1 MCMNMKMKK
10 MIREGIGLFLL
21 YSFIT
26 LCLFLA
32 TDRIERLDQVEGDFR
47 NTNTS
52 VSISVNSKVLS
63 EVQEKFATVDFD
75 SIETISF
82 EKLKSEYY
90 YVKYNEEKI
99 DNSISEAVWKKYSKI
114 GDIEDNIKLKLLKA
128 NYQDG
133 IVSLRYKN
141 NISQYIPSMQLAA
154 IFTEQLISDGYKEVL
169 NSSSKAIYE
178 NEDYKIIIMDE
189 FDYLIIVMVRL

>member
-52 VSISVNSKVLS
+52 VSIN
-63 EVQEKFATVDFD
+63 
-75 SIETISF
+75 
-82 EKLKSEYY
+82 
-90 YVKYNEEKI
+90 
-99 DNSISEAVWKKYSKI
+99 
-114 GDIEDNIKLKLLKA
+114 
-128 NYQDG
+128 
-133 IVSLRYKN
+133 
-141 NISQYIPSMQLAA
+141 LA
-154 IFTEQLISDGYKEVL
+154 K
-169 NSSSKAIYE
+169 
-178 NEDYKIIIMDE
+178 
-189 FDYLIIVMVRL
+189 